1 MSTRK
6 NLNILLQN
14 RYITLLTTIAK
25 CSFKAL
31 LLFYFFYKYDNAIF
45 NKYLF
50 LQGIV
55 LNKMES
61 STVPPSTSQDNL
73 KKSESSITSEKK
85 SEEIIANFQRLR
97 SEQRGLAS
105 KLNTLEIDLN
115 EHKVVI
121 DQLKTVDP
129 DRKCFRMIG
138 GILTERTVKE
148 VLPILISN
156 TEQLGK
162 VIEAYNKNL
171 IEKGKLINQYKELHN
186 IKVRGQDDV
195 MPEED
200 KTETPRNVLVAN
212 N

>member
-1 MSTRK
+1 
-6 NLNILLQN
+6 
-14 RYITLLTTIAK
+14 
-25 CSFKAL
+25 
-31 LLFYFFYKYDNAIF
+31 
-45 NKYLF
+45 
-50 LQGIV
+50 
-55 LNKMES
+55 MES

>member
-1 MSTRK
+1 MY
-6 NLNILLQN
+6 
-14 RYITLLTTIAK
+14 YIYLYV
-25 CSFKAL
+25 L
-31 LLFYFFYKYDNAIF
+31 LLSIIF
-45 NKYLF
+45 L
-50 LQGIV
+50 LVVV
-55 LNKMES
+55 LYKMET

-73 KKSESSITSEKK
+73 KKPDVSPVAGEKK
-85 SEEIIANFQRLR
+85 NEEIIANFQRLR

-105 KLNTLEIDLN
+105 KLSTLEIDLN

-121 DQLKTVDP
+121 EQLKTVDP

-148 VLPILISN
+148 VLPILINN

-171 IEKGKLINQYKELHN
+171 MEKGKLINQYKELHN
-186 IKVRGQDDV
+186 IRIRGQDEV
-195 MPEED
+195 LPEEE
-200 KTETPRNVLVAN
+200 KTDTPRNVLVAN